1 MGCIPLVP
9 SFRRKR
15 SFGHRVRRRGR
26 ELRKATSQL
35 DLPWARTPTA
45 GAVREAFLTF
55 VLKPLMDYYTT
66 RRASGG
72 ERLANVRGPVILV
85 ANHTSHMDTP
95 VILAA
100 LPWAVRR
107 RTTVAAAADYFYRNR
122 AVASLVS
129 LIFNT
134 VPMDR
139 SGGKGLSKPAVS
151 HLDRLLDQGWS
162 LLLYPEGT
170 RSRQGKLGRVRKG
183 AAVLAA
189 RHQLPIVPIRVTGT
203 RTAMPPGRIWPKRL
217 RGNPLPRRH
226 RVEISFGDPIPP
238 TTDTAELTERVQKFF
253 EDGARN
259 GGASA
264 RKRLARSG

>member
-1 MGCIPLVP
+1 VAWY
-9 SFRRKR
+9 SRKR
-15 SFGHRVRRRGR
+15 SLGHRVRHRGR
-26 ELRKATSQL
+26 ELRKAASQL
-35 DLPWARTPTA
+35 DLPWARRPEA
-45 GAVREAFLTF
+45 GAVREALMTF

-72 ERLANVRGPVILV
+72 ERLANVKGPVILV

-100 LPWAVRR
+100 LPWTLRR
-107 RTTVAAAADYFYRNR
+107 RTAVAAATDYFYRNKL
-122 AVASLVS
+122 VASLVS

-134 VPMDR
+134 VPVDR
-139 SGGKGLSKPAVS
+139 TGGAGLSKPGVS

-170 RSRQGKLGRVRKG
+170 RSRQGRLGRVRKG

-189 RHQLPIVPIRVTGT
+189 RHGVPIVPIRVTGT
-203 RTAMPPGRIWPKRL
+203 RKAMPPGRVWPRRS
-217 RGNPLPRRH
+217 RGKPLPRRH
-226 RVEISFGDPIPP
+226 PVEISFGDPIPP
-238 TTDTAELTERVQKFF
+238 DEDTVELTQRVQQFF

-259 GGASA
+259 GAAPAPKG
-264 RKRLARSG
+264 RLARSR